1 MEYEFRHKEV
11 SNTAISETIEIV
23 YNGKVYGEWEKDAN
37 IDYPEDL
44 TLSRD
49 LSELIEIGIKIGK
62 QIERD
67 VTWTPIEDSL
77 LIKDEI
83 INFIERS
90 NGDGLHAPTQTVHK
104 GWMENKTQF
113 YSECADKYIEASK
126 VTHILK
132 IPAVP

>member
-49 LSELIEIGIKIGK
+49 ISELIEIGIKIGK

-77 LIKDEI
+77 L
-83 INFIERS
+83 
-90 NGDGLHAPTQTVHK
+90 
-104 GWMENKTQF
+104 
-113 YSECADKYIEASK
+113 
-126 VTHILK
+126 LK
-132 IPAVP
+132 MK